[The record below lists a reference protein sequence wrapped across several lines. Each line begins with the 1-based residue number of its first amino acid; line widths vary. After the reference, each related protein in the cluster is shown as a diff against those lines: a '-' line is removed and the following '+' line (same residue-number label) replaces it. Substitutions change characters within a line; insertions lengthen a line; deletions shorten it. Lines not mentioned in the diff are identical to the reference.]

1 MELKD
6 DLARAIRRA
15 GGADCLPP
23 ADGPKLDRW
32 HPRTLAE
39 ALDAEI
45 ARCAV
50 EGWPKISLHMDVRDA
65 MKLAQFLRK
74 AG

>member
-6 DLARAIRRA
+6 GLVRTIHRLGSVEA
-15 GGADCLPP
+15 LPEMS
-23 ADGPKLDRW
+23 GPRLETW
-32 HPRTLAE
+32 NPRLLAE
-39 ALDAEI
+39 ALDSEI

-74 AG
+74 A